1 MSRRFIYDKMS
12 SEEFRAYLENT
23 GHEGWQ
29 DGYRFARLFAFDP
42 SGIDRALRGKQTP
55 SPTQGICAMLVA
67 THPEILPT
75 LRAFVNARST
85 MKERDD
91 G

>member
-12 SEEFRAYLENT
+12 SEEFRAYLENAGT
-23 GHEGWQ
+23 YGWQ
-29 DGYRFARLFAFDP
+29 DGYKFARLFAFDP

-67 THPEILPT
+67 HHPEVIPT
-75 LRAFVNARST
+75 LAAFFDARAVE
-85 MKERDD
+85 KERD
-91 G
+91 